1 MRGKGRLLVWLR
13 SSISKQH
20 LGNDACNFRATLPTP
35 HMNACINTG
44 AKVRIQH
51 VRNRLW
57 REFLTIEDQP
67 NPGSISVR
75 EPSRVFVYS
84 EVPFGNITQSLK
96 HCLTRHVSS
105 SSWTIKIQSLMKKMI
120 KARSREKRTTQAYLS
135 ASRNTSRKARSSCI
149 AGSQLKQSKLRRQF
163 KGIYV
168 PSVRHKS
175 PPATDGKRWVQQ

>member
-1 MRGKGRLLVWLR
+1 MWCRKGMRGKGKLLVWLR

-35 HMNACINTG
+35 HINACINTG

-84 EVPFGNITQSLK
+84 EVPFGNITQPLK
-96 HCLTRHVSS
+96 RCLTRHVSS
-105 SSWTIKIQSLMKKMI
+105 SSWTIKIQSLMKKDDQGKKPRKENHSSI
-120 KARSREKRTTQAYLS
+120 LECIEEHLEK
-135 ASRNTSRKARSSCI
+135 
-149 AGSQLKQSKLRRQF
+149 GSF
-163 KGIYV
+163 
-168 PSVRHKS
+168 
-175 PPATDGKRWVQQ
+175 